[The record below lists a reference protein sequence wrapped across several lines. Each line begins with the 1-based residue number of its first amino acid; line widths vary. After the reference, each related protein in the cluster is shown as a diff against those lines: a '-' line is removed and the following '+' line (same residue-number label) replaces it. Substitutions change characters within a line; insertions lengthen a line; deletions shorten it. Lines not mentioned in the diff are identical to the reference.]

1 MTQSVRIFFI
11 FLIFFIPLNLKANE
25 AKDWLNIEV
34 DKIISAYKN
43 QNLPNENKFLMVE
56 QTINNNF
63 AGTGIAKFVAGKS
76 WTGASKDAKLE
87 YIKLF
92 KRHLAL
98 NIASMMQGYSNQ
110 DYELLNSNYDEKNK
124 VSLID
129 MKIYSN
135 TGSIQVTW
143 RVKKA
148 KERFFV
154 IDLLVADISLV
165 VTKRSEFNS
174 MLKIVNYDLK
184 EFNLKLL
191 SQNESSYKKLIN

>member
-1 MTQSVRIFFI
+1 MQFFRILIILFI
-11 FLIFFIPLNLKANE
+11 FSISSHVFADE
-25 AKDWLNIEV
+25 AKNWLKTEI
-34 DKIISAYKN
+34 DKIIYAY
-43 QNLPNENKFLMVE
+43 QNNDLPSENRFLMIE

-63 AGTGIAKFVAGKS
+63 AGSGIAKFVAGKS
-76 WTGASKDAKLE
+76 WNGASKDTKLE

-110 DYELLNSNYDEKNK
+110 NYELTNSNYDEKNK

-129 MKIYSN
+129 MEVYSD

-143 RVKKA
+143 RVKKS
-148 KERFFV
+148 KDRYFV

-174 MLKIVNYDLK
+174 MLKTVDYNLDK
-184 EFNLKLL
+184 FN
-191 SQNESSYKKLIN
+191 KKLIAQNDLSYSKLLN

>member
-1 MTQSVRIFFI
+1 MRFKSHFI
-11 FLIFFIPLNLKANE
+11 ILIITLLSLNVGADE
-25 AKDWLNIEV
+25 AKNWLNKEI
-34 DKIISAYKN
+34 DRIIFSYQDDDLPMEN
-43 QNLPNENKFLMVE
+43 QFLMIE

-76 WTGASKDAKLE
+76 WDAASKETKLE

-98 NIASMMQGYSNQ
+98 NIASMLRGYSDQ
-110 DYELLNSNYDEKNK
+110 KYQLIKSSYDEKNK
-124 VSLID
+124 VTMID
-129 MKIYSN
+129 MEIFSE

-143 RVKKA
+143 RVKKS

-174 MLKIVNYDLK
+174 MLKTVNYSLK
-184 EFNLKLL
+184 ELNIKLL
-191 SQNESSYKKLIN
+191 AQNKSSYQKLLN

>member
-1 MTQSVRIFFI
+1 MQILRLLTI
-11 FLIFFIPLNLKANE
+11 NLVILLSFNVSADE
-25 AKDWLNIEV
+25 AKNWLKTEI
-34 DKIISAYKN
+34 DKIIYAYQDN
-43 QNLPNENKFLMVE
+43 NLPNENRFLMIE

-63 AGTGIAKFVAGKS
+63 AGAGIAKFVAGKS
-76 WTGASKDAKLE
+76 WNGASKEIKLE

-98 NIASMMQGYSNQ
+98 NIATMMRGYSDQN
-110 DYELLNSNYDEKNK
+110 YKLTNSSYDEKNK
-124 VSLID
+124 VNLID
-129 MKIYSN
+129 MEIFSD

-143 RVKKA
+143 RVKKS

-174 MLKIVNYDLK
+174 MLKTVDYKLS
-184 EFNLKLL
+184 EFNNKLL
-191 SQNESSYKKLIN
+191 AQNESGYQKLIN

>member
-1 MTQSVRIFFI
+1 MKSIIVFSFFI
-11 FLIFFIPLNLKANE
+11 SFLFNTSIFANE
-25 AKDWLNIEV
+25 ATNWLSQEI
-34 DKIISAYKN
+34 DIILQAYKN
-43 QNLPNENKFLMVE
+43 QDLPNENKFLMVE

-63 AGTGIAKFVAGKS
+63 AGAGIAKFVSGNAWNSATKE
-76 WTGASKDAKLE
+76 TKKE

-110 DYELLNSNYDEKNK
+110 NYSLINSRYDESSK
-124 VSLID
+124 VTLVDMLIHSD
-129 MKIYSN
+129 N
-135 TGSIQVTW
+135 NDIQVTW
-143 RVKKA
+143 RLKKS

-174 MLKIVNYDLK
+174 MLKTVEYDLI
-184 EFNLKLL
+184 EFNKKL
-191 SQNESSYKKLIN
+191 SNQNEISYQKIIN

>member
-1 MTQSVRIFFI
+1 MRLKNIFAF
-11 FLIFFIPLNLKANE
+11 FLIFFVTLNVNANE
-25 AKDWLNIEV
+25 AKNWLNSEI
-34 DKIISAYKN
+34 DIIISAY
-43 QNLPNENKFLMVE
+43 QNKDLPNENKFLMIE

-76 WTGASKDAKLE
+76 WNGASKEIKLE
-87 YIKLF
+87 YIQLF

-110 DYELLNSNYDEKNK
+110 DYKLTNSKYDEKNK
-124 VSLID
+124 VTLID
-129 MKIYSN
+129 MEIFSD

-143 RVKKA
+143 RVKKS
-148 KERFFV
+148 KDRFFV

-174 MLKIVNYDLK
+174 MLKTVNYNLA
-184 EFNLKLL
+184 EFNNKLL
-191 SQNESSYKKLIN
+191 AQNESSYQKLIN